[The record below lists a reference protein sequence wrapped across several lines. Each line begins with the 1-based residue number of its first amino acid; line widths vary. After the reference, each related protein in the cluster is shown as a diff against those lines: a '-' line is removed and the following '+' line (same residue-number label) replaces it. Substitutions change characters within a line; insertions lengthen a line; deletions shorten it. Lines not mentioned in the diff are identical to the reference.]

1 MKPRR
6 PVSHGIPASD
16 KLELFGYRLDDAPTH
31 RRRNVTRIMQM
42 VLTGALLIPSLVV
55 ILVPGFDSSA
65 KQWAY
70 GLTGTILGFWLKK

>member
-1 MKPRR
+1 MRR
-6 PVSHGIPASD
+6 CKTISHGLTTSG
-16 KLELFGYRLDDAPTH
+16 KLELFGYRLDEPAH
-31 RRRNVTRIMQM
+31 RRPNVTRIMQM

-55 ILVPGFDSSA
+55 ILVPGFDGSA